1 MDSMDTSL
9 YTVYANDPAALIVQS
24 FVQRVLAQPPTESAM
39 NLNAVLLGLHNGID
53 YPVDLQR
60 LCCMAGAD
68 FEDAMQ
74 LLLHFHTE
82 HIEPQVYFRNGRES
96 FDRLKGPSLPALP
109 RAHA

>member
-1 MDSMDTSL
+1 MDTSL
-9 YTVYANDPAALIVQS
+9 YSPYANDPTALIVQS
-24 FVQRVLAQPPTESAM
+24 FVQRVLAQPTTETAM

-60 LCCMAGAD
+60 LCCMAEAD
-68 FEDAMQ
+68 FEDAMR
-74 LLLHFHTE
+74 LLRHFHAEQTE
-82 HIEPQVYFRNGRES
+82 PHVYFRNGREV